1 MACTKRLLLGKE
13 WQIMLLRYLCGEAKF
28 EWELFIISICIS
40 NLEHFNRCVNI
51 SNHQA
56 NKLSVF

>member
-1 MACTKRLLLGKE
+1 
-13 WQIMLLRYLCGEAKF
+13 MLLRYLCGEAKF